1 MPPASVAVT
10 VTAHGLEAHVIDSKF
25 CPPEDAN
32 LSVPEFT
39 SNNAE
44 SVPESVYVGAAEVSA
59 SVTERETTFWTFS
72 LSVIESDEVK
82 TGATSSTSVI
92 ATVKVVLDVEESA
105 LVALTVKS
113 QLSEVS

>member
-1 MPPASVAVT
+1 MLVDPSASDAEAVISADAPLETSSASVLVSPSESVGVETSNSFTSAIVTDTDCVAALPPASVAVT

-44 SVPESVYVGAAEVSA
+44 SVPESV
-59 SVTERETTFWTFS
+59 
-72 LSVIESDEVK
+72 
-82 TGATSSTSVI
+82 
-92 ATVKVVLDVEESA
+92 
-105 LVALTVKS
+105 
-113 QLSEVS
+113 